1 MIEFWLQGKEENTK
15 LKVKESNQRKVI
27 YNIYNNN
34 IYNKYTKKNKKYFKN
49 T

>member
-1 MIEFWLQGKEENTK
+1 MIKFWQQEREAENTK

-34 IYNKYTKKNKKYFKN
+34 IYNKYTKKKKK
-49 T
+49 